1 MLCWFLSVPFVER
14 SVQVHHTFYI
24 HLKTDICW
32 NLFLMWSRNPIKVR
46 ELRVLMDGVTNLE
59 ENLQELYTEVNR
71 IIKEGDTAT
80 AREIVDA
87 NYEALLSQLGDEAA
101 GIEQAAMLDILAQ
114 LRLSLGDYDEVEQL
128 LAQVGEIRK
137 YITYMI

>member
-1 MLCWFLSVPFVER
+1 M
-14 SVQVHHTFYI
+14 
-24 HLKTDICW
+24 
-32 NLFLMWSRNPIKVR
+32 MWSRNPIKVR

-71 IIKEGDTAT
+71 IIKEGDTET

-128 LAQVGEIRK
+128 LAQVGEICK

>member
-1 MLCWFLSVPFVER
+1 MCSIVER
-14 SVQVHHTFYI
+14 SVQEHHTSYV
-24 HLKTDICW
+24 HLKTKDCW
-32 NLFLMWSRNPIKVR
+32 NSLLMWSRNPIKVR

-71 IIKEGDTAT
+71 IIEEGDTET

-114 LRLSLGDYDEVEQL
+114 LCLSLGDYDEAEQL
-128 LAQVGEIRK
+128 LSQVGEIC
-137 YITYMI
+137 TTSYMI